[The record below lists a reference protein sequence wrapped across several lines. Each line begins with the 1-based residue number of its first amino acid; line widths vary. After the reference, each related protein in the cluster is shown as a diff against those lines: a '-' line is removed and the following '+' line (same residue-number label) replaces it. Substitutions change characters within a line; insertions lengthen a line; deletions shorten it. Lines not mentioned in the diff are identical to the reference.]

1 MASLKAHGLVCGT
14 LAEWLQQQVASSSAQ
29 VAGQLQLGQHAVLDR
44 VLVVEEWSDALTD
57 LLAAPNDR
65 QAFSECT
72 ARTFCDVKRQPCSD
86 ATTIQVF
93 APRSIT
99 NGKVNATP
107 SYRCEA

>member
-1 MASLKAHGLVCGT
+1 VCGT
-14 LAEWLQQQVASSSAQ
+14 LAEWLQQQLASSSAQ
-29 VAGQLQLGQHAVLDR
+29 GGRALALADELGQRAALSR
-44 VLVVEEWSDALTD
+44 VLVVEEWTD
-57 LLAAPNDR
+57 ELRALLAAPHNR

-72 ARTFCDVKRQPCSD
+72 ARTFCDVKRRPCSD
-86 ATTIQVF
+86 ATSIQVF